1 MLKMPQCCNCYSD
14 NDVKKFYSKI
24 IGSLDTDAEYYC
36 NICYNKVK
44 EDEEELIKFSVSNGT
59 NISSI
64 VKDKYIIDYIDPTS
78 STNIIKPMNI
88 HKIVSEIIDGVKR
101 DFVMID
107 HQEYNNYMLHIAYSN
122 KKLIDDEII
131 NKKREQQQKQEE
143 IELNRINI
151 IKEKERR
158 EQEKQEQY
166 KASIDKEIQIN
177 KFHNEKVKKLKEEL
191 RDEYKEVFDT
201 YEDAKIQKCDFCK
214 EYRVYPIHY
223 KDENDKTYQRE
234 FTREKQKC
242 KSICCMDCFQ
252 NAEQKKE
259 DYKLKNT
266 EHCLICNCNYVAFN
280 DNMVFEHLNS
290 TKHKKNKAALE
301 GKKEGTKK
309 DLSLLSV
316 KELYKIC
323 SKTLNEDGTY
333 RINNYTRSKKLELIG
348 KMNAIYDMLK
358 FD

>member
-1 MLKMPQCCNCYSD
+1 MLKMPQCCNCCCD

-36 NICYNKVK
+36 NICYDKVK
-44 EDEEELIKFSVSNGT
+44 KDEEELIKFSVSNGT
-59 NISSI
+59 NISSV

-88 HKIVSEIIDGVKR
+88 YKIVCEIIDGVKR

-107 HQEYNNYMLHIAYSN
+107 HQEYNYYMLHIAYSN

-131 NKKREQQQKQEE
+131 NRKREQQQKQEE
-143 IELNRINI
+143 TELNRINI

-191 RDEYKEVFDT
+191 RDEYKEVFKSDK
-201 YEDAKIQKCDFCK
+201 EAKIQKCDFCK

-266 EHCLICNCNYVAFN
+266 EHCIICDCYYVAFN

-290 TKHKKNKAALE
+290 TKHKKNKALLE
-301 GKKEGTKK
+301 AKKEGTKQ

>member
-1 MLKMPQCCNCYSD
+1 MLKMPQCCNCYCD

-36 NICYNKVK
+36 NICYDKVK
-44 EDEEELIKFSVSNGT
+44 KDEEELIKFSVSNGT
-59 NISSI
+59 NISSV

-88 HKIVSEIIDGVKR
+88 YKIVCEIIDGVKR

-131 NKKREQQQKQEE
+131 NRKREQQQKQEE
-143 IELNRINI
+143 TELNQINM

-191 RDEYKEVFDT
+191 RDEYKEVFKSDK
-201 YEDAKIQKCDFCK
+201 DAKIQKCDFCK

-266 EHCLICNCNYVAFN
+266 EHCIICDCYYVAFN

-290 TKHKKNKAALE
+290 TKHKKNKALLE
-301 GKKEGTKK
+301 AKKEGTKQ

>member
-1 MLKMPQCCNCYSD
+1 
-14 NDVKKFYSKI
+14 
-24 IGSLDTDAEYYC
+24 
-36 NICYNKVK
+36 
-44 EDEEELIKFSVSNGT
+44 
-59 NISSI
+59 
-64 VKDKYIIDYIDPTS
+64 
-78 STNIIKPMNI
+78 MNI
-88 HKIVSEIIDGVKR
+88 HKIVSEVIDGVKR

-107 HQEYNNYMLHIAYSN
+107 HQEYNNYMLHIEYSN
-122 KKLIDDEII
+122 KKLVDDDII

-242 KSICCMDCFQ
+242 KSFCCMDCFQ

-266 EHCLICNCNYVAFN
+266 EHCLICNCNYIAFN
-280 DNMVFEHLNS
+280 DNMVFEHLNP
-290 TKHKKNKAALE
+290 TKH
-301 GKKEGTKK
+301 
-309 DLSLLSV
+309 
-316 KELYKIC
+316 
-323 SKTLNEDGTY
+323 
-333 RINNYTRSKKLELIG
+333 
-348 KMNAIYDMLK
+348 
-358 FD
+358 